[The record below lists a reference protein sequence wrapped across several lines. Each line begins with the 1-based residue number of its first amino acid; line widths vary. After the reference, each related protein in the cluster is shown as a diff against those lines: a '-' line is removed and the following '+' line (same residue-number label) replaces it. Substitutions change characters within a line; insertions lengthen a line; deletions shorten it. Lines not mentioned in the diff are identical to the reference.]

1 MNASFSAG
9 PGSLEP
15 SAWESRTTATIGPGG
30 TTRQWRVTLVIHS
43 ARFRKEHQR
52 GGPMTRSGSA
62 VVLGMLSAFLVSCG
76 PSSPRPAQPQEPR
89 PKIGLLMDTLQQEE
103 RWQRDRD
110 LFLERAK
117 ELDADVL
124 VEAAERDDARQLQQ
138 AESLLE
144 RGVQALVV
152 VPHGAEAAGRIVEAA
167 KKRNVP
173 VISYDRLILKADVD
187 LYLSYD
193 NRRVGE
199 QQAQFLRNRAP
210 KGNYILLGGAPTDY
224 NAKLIREGQMAA
236 LDDAVKRG
244 EIKIVANPWTPDW
257 KADAAM
263 ELTEAALKKARN
275 QVVAVV
281 ASNDVTAGGAIRAL
295 EKNGLAGKVVVS
307 GQDANL
313 DAVRRIVSG
322 TQTMTVYKPLRPL
335 ARGAA
340 SAAVQMAK
348 GEKVEGTSTINNGLK
363 EVQSLLLTPIGV
375 HKDLVDQIIISDKFH
390 TREKVYGTAK

>member
-1 MNASFSAG
+1 
-9 PGSLEP
+9 
-15 SAWESRTTATIGPGG
+15 
-30 TTRQWRVTLVIHS
+30 
-43 ARFRKEHQR
+43 
-52 GGPMTRSGSA
+52 MTSYGSA
-62 VVLGMLSAFLVSCG
+62 VVTGMLSALLIASGACG
-76 PSSPRPAQPQEPR
+76 SSNRPAQPPEEPR

-124 VEAAERDDARQLQQ
+124 VEAAERDDAKQLQQ
-138 AESLLE
+138 AESLLD

-152 VPHGAEAAGRIVEAA
+152 VPHSAEAAGKIVEAA
-167 KKRNVP
+167 KKRSVP
-173 VISYDRLILKADVD
+173 VISYDRLILNADID

-199 QQAQFLRNRAP
+199 QQAQSLRNQAP
-210 KGNYILLGGAPTDY
+210 KGNYILLGGAPTDH

-236 LDDAVKRG
+236 LADAVKRG
-244 EIKIVANPWTPDW
+244 DIKIVADPWTPDW
-257 KADAAM
+257 KADAATA
-263 ELTEAALKKARN
+263 LTETALKKARN

-281 ASNDVTAGGAIRAL
+281 ASNDTTAGGAIKAL
-295 EKNGLAGKVVVS
+295 EKQGLAGKVFVS

-313 DAVRRIVSG
+313 DAVRRIVGG

-348 GEKVEGTSTINNGLK
+348 REKVEGTSTVNNGKK
-363 EVQSLLLTPIGV
+363 EVQALLLTPIAV
-375 HKDLVDQIIISDKFH
+375 HKDLIDQIIISDKFH
-390 TREKVYGTAK
+390 TREQVYGTAGNK

>member
-1 MNASFSAG
+1 
-9 PGSLEP
+9 
-15 SAWESRTTATIGPGG
+15 
-30 TTRQWRVTLVIHS
+30 
-43 ARFRKEHQR
+43 
-52 GGPMTRSGSA
+52 MTRSGSA
-62 VVLGMLSAFLVSCG
+62 VVLGVLSALLIVCGACG
-76 PSSPRPAQPQEPR
+76 PSTPRPVQQEEPR

-152 VPHGAEAAGRIVEAA
+152 VPHGAEAAGKIVEAA

-199 QQAQFLRNRAP
+199 QQAQSLRNRAP

-257 KADAAM
+257 QADAAM
-263 ELTEAALKKARN
+263 ALTEEALKKARN

-313 DAVRRIVSG
+313 DAVRRIVNG

-348 GEKVEGTSTINNGLK
+348 GEKVEGTSTVNNGLK
-363 EVQSLLLTPIGV
+363 EVQALLLTPIGV

-390 TREKVYGTAK
+390 TREQVYGTAAAK